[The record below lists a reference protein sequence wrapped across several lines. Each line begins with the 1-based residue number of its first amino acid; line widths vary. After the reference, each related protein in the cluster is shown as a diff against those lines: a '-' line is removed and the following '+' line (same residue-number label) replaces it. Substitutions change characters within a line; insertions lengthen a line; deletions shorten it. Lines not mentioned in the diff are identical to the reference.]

1 MFAAVSLAPKTVSG
15 TEPALNK
22 YSLNELFDNI
32 IRGEHNILL
41 IRATMKNKSRKRP
54 QVPEGKFKNINKG
67 AKIKNKDVSS
77 HREQGGETLNDK
89 LTQKQAMS
97 RGTQRPACHKP
108 TLRT

>member
-54 QVPEGKFKNINKG
+54 QVPEGKFKNIK
-67 AKIKNKDVSS
+67 
-77 HREQGGETLNDK
+77 EQK
-89 LTQKQAMS
+89 
-97 RGTQRPACHKP
+97 
-108 TLRT
+108 LRTKMFPATGNRVEKLSMIN